1 MEMNMKKMIF
11 ALSFAALAFAGLA
24 GGMATDNTNTQVAG
38 NTSYEYPA
46 DEIDGTEGRYQSAE
60 VKFEYPADEIDGE
73 NSQYQTAEVKFE
85 YPVDELDGDEQL
97 HLSAR
102 S

>member
-1 MEMNMKKMIF
+1 MEMKMKKMIF

-60 VKFEYPADEIDGE
+60 VKFEYPADE
-73 NSQYQTAEVKFE
+73 
-85 YPVDELDGDEQL
+85 LDGDEQL
-97 HLSAR
+97 HLSA
-102 S
+102 

>member
-1 MEMNMKKMIF
+1 MEMKMKKMIF

-24 GGMATDNTNTQVAG
+24 GGMATANTNTQVAG

-60 VKFEYPADEIDGE
+60 VKFEYPADE
-73 NSQYQTAEVKFE
+73 
-85 YPVDELDGDEQL
+85 LDGDEQL
-97 HLSAR
+97 HLSA
-102 S
+102 